1 MYQNVVI
8 VCEKVSASCQQG
20 SISCSELYTLCLNV
34 SVLKKWGFEVLS
46 LCISHLLSAC
56 EQR

>member
-34 SVLKKWGFEVLS
+34 SMLKKWGF
-46 LCISHLLSAC
+46 
-56 EQR
+56 